1 MIRLKRS
8 VATRRARSAAATL
21 GIGLLGTILL
31 GNAAMAKRVLAAE
44 MDDAAPPLS
53 TALPAGPSVSL
64 PLPQPMSLPMSLP
77 AADAQVPISAADF
90 SRPIFAGDQA
100 DDTAAFTDGATGNQ
114 PFGSSAWFGGHS
126 LGDAP
131 QDQAGNAPGNA
142 PAGDARPGDGA
153 ASGTG
158 GTTGGAV
165 LGDRLFGLR
174 PASGFGGDA
183 APTDLSR
190 PDLSRPA
197 LAQPRLISGSAGGGG
212 QPVMSPADIAAQLIP
227 GRPDQLELLADLRLP
242 LAMGEPATFTGSRFA
257 GADADAAGAAIAAD
271 GPNAAAGGSSG
282 GAIIARVP
290 LPAALPLFGG
300 ALLALALVNW
310 RGRRRARADRT
321 ARYRSAAT

>member
-44 MDDAAPPLS
+44 IDDAAPPLS
-53 TALPAGPSVSL
+53 AALPATPSVSL
-64 PLPQPMSLPMSLP
+64 PLPMSLPMSLP
-77 AADAQVPISAADF
+77 AADAQVPISEADF
-90 SRPIFAGDQA
+90 SRPIFSGDQA
-100 DDTAAFTDGATGNQ
+100 DDTATLPDGSTGNELLGNE
-114 PFGSSAWFGGHS
+114 PLGNDAWLGGNSPDGKSLAPDS
-126 LGDAP
+126 LGGAARPD
-131 QDQAGNAPGNA
+131 NS
-142 PAGDARPGDGA
+142 PASSDDARGNNAG
-153 ASGTG
+153 SGT
-158 GTTGGAV
+158 V
-165 LGDRLFGLR
+165 LSDRLFGLR
-174 PASGFGGDA
+174 PALGFGGDA
-183 APTDLSR
+183 AQSDLSR
-190 PDLSRPA
+190 STLPSP
-197 LAQPRLISGSAGGGG
+197 QLISGSGGSGG
-212 QPVMSPADIAAQLIP
+212 AQPLMSPADIAAQLIP
-227 GRPDQLELLADLRLP
+227 GRPDELELLADLHLP
-242 LAMGEPATFTGSRFA
+242 PAMGELATFTGSRFA

-271 GPNAAAGGSSG
+271 GPNAAAGGSNG